1 MSIREITEEQFSDG
15 TTVDGSRLEKSL
27 DDMAERFAS
36 VPEGDLLQRHMQT
49 QIVCGWSPGTA
60 TSGTSHTHEIMYP
73 WLSYL
78 NTVSQS
84 SSPYGNDGL
93 RFKGTGYPTE
103 AIPLVSNSAQY
114 GMTVPIELSS
124 PAIIESVNVTMLTHN
139 DGYYKWDIADFGP
152 SAPFGGTARASTN
165 MCPQLLIL
173 IDNPFLSEDPSMASI
188 ALRKNCPSYESF
200 NLTGDATDLGETPV
214 VDMAPDLPAVK
225 LRGAYLKSEKLNIPL
240 PANSRLR
247 FVLVSKNNSLF
258 AANYSMWAAFSPSIV
273 VTLLEPL
280 TDG

>member
-36 VPEGDLLQRHMQT
+36 VPRGDLLQRHMQT

-73 WLSYL
+73 WLGYL

-84 SSPYGNDGL
+84 SSPYDNDGL
-93 RFKGTGYPTE
+93 RFKGTGKPTE
-103 AIPLVSNSAQY
+103 VIPFTSNSAHY
-114 GMTVPIELSS
+114 GVTVPIELPS

-139 DGYYKWDIADFGP
+139 DGYYKWDIADFMGVNT
-152 SAPFGGTARASTN
+152 SNTSMN
-165 MCPQLLIL
+165 PQLLMVV
-173 IDNPFLSEDPSMASI
+173 DNPFLSEDPSMASVV
-188 ALRKNCPSYESF
+188 LRKQPSGYEGF
-200 NLTGDATDLGETPV
+200 NLTGDANDLGEVPV
-214 VDMAPDLPAVK
+214 VDMDPNLPAVR
-225 LRGAYLKSEKLNIPL
+225 LRGAYLKSENLNIPL

-247 FVLVSKNNSLF
+247 FVLVSKNNDLF
-258 AANYSMWAAFSPSIV
+258 GPNYNMWAAFSPSIV